1 MPYIGNDIRANED
14 YKTIDDISGSFN
26 GSATSFALQVGGSA
40 PVPFPKYETQLIIS
54 VGGVVQEPGTGFTL
68 SGTNIVFGSAP
79 ASGEAFFGVLLAG
92 ADYLNAGGTF
102 PDGTTA
108 VPSITFSS
116 DTDTGI
122 FKSGNGLVSV
132 TSNGTKVA
140 TFPTSQGS
148 NGQVLATDGG
158 GTLSF
163 VDQSAGGADGG
174 GSDKLFIENGTTMT
188 TNYTLG
194 TEFGATCNA
203 LSAGPITINAGV
215 TLTIPSGSVYTVV

>member
-1 MPYIGNDIRANED
+1 MPYIGNNLRSNNA
-14 YKTIDDISGSFN
+14 YKTIDDISSSFN
-26 GSATSFALQVGGSA
+26 GSTTSFSLLVGGSS

-79 ASGEAFFGVLLAG
+79 ASGENFFGVILAA

-108 VPSITFSS
+108 VPSITFSD

-122 FKSGNGLVSV
+122 FRSGSGLVSIAA
-132 TSNGTKVA
+132 NGVKVA
-140 TFPTSQGS
+140 TFPTSAGS
-148 NGQVLATDGG
+148 SGQVLSTNGSG
-158 GTLSF
+158 VLSF
-163 VDQSAGGADGG
+163 VDQSGGGAVGG
-174 GSDKLFIENGTTMT
+174 GSDKLFMENGTTMT

>member
-1 MPYIGNDIRANED
+1 MPYIGNNLRSNNA
-14 YKTIDDISGSFN
+14 YKTVDDVSSSFN
-26 GSATSFALQVGGSA
+26 GSTTTFALTVGGSA

-79 ASGEAFFGVLLAG
+79 ASGESFFGVILAA

-102 PDGTTA
+102 PDGTNS
-108 VPSITFSS
+108 VPSITFSD

-122 FKSGNGLVSV
+122 FRSGSGLVSIAA
-132 TSNGTKVA
+132 NGVKVA
-140 TFPTSQGS
+140 TFPTNAGS
-148 NGQVLATDGG
+148 ADQVLATNGSG
-158 GTLSF
+158 VLSF
-163 VDQSAGGADGG
+163 VDQSGAGAVGG
-174 GSDKLFIENGTTMT
+174 GNDRLFMENGTTMT
-188 TNYTLG
+188 TNYTIG
-194 TEFGATCNA
+194 TEFGATANA